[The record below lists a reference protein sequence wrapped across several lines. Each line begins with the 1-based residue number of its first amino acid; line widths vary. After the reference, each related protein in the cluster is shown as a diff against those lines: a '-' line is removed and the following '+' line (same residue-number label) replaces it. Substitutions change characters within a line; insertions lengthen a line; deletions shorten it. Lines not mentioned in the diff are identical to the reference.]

1 MHCWTYFY
9 LNHLILAVNL
19 KQVSNYNHPYTNK
32 RRLKDRGTKT
42 AVLRSL
48 PLLACLFFQC

>member
-9 LNHLILAVNL
+9 LNHLILAINL
-19 KQVSNYNHPYTNK
+19 KQVSNYNHPHTNK

-48 PLLACLFFQC
+48 PSLACLFFQC